1 MTVVRYTP
9 GSLRAVVAPHAIAV
23 LGEPAT
29 DATAEAV
36 WEQLHRGA
44 GLAGVVDALAAGGP
58 LSALPPFAVALD
70 EDGGWRIAVRGD
82 LTVSL
87 GTDAAAERVD
97 GAGVS
102 TWIERSIRSADT
114 LVIGPAAPVAAAL
127 PLRDGVVAAASVL
140 IAREEN
146 ASPAP
151 AAQPAAAPAGPRRS
165 GAPVEPVQPHSVAE
179 VRQEADAPSVPE
191 PPAAPAVADAPAA
204 SAAPDASPTHPTP
217 AAPEVPAPAAAVP
230 TPAAPAPATA
240 PAPEVPAAPA
250 AAVPPLDEDIEATI
264 IRGPGE
270 AEGESED
277 ATITLEE
284 ARRLRAAGE
293 LPPVAPPLSP
303 PVPSAAAG
311 LLRVSSGQSVLL
323 ERTVII
329 GRRPRS
335 TRISGADLPHLI
347 AVDSPQQDISR
358 NHLEVRVEGDS
369 ILATDLNTTNGTRL
383 LRRGA
388 EPVRL
393 HPGEQT
399 IVVPGDVLDLGD
411 GITVAVEDVP

>member
-82 LTVSL
+82 LAVSL

-102 TWIERSIRSADT
+102 TWTERSIRSADT
-114 LVIGPAAPVAAAL
+114 LVIGPAAPDAAAL

-179 VRQEADAPSVPE
+179 VRQEADAPSAPEAPGATE

-204 SAAPDASPTHPTP
+204 SAAPDAPPTHPTP
-217 AAPEVPAPAAAVP
+217 A
-230 TPAAPAPATA
+230 
-240 PAPEVPAAPA
+240 APEVPAAPA